1 MAGYSNDASKM
12 KNIAIVFALRSKGK
26 TVGKTENI
34 DIREHHLIKKFLPTF
49 CNTATHGYAYSFY
62 FR

>member
-1 MAGYSNDASKM
+1 MVGYSNDASKM
-12 KNIAIVFALRSKGK
+12 KNIAIIFALTPKGDGK
-26 TVGKTENI
+26 KTETI
-34 DIREHHLIKKFLPTF
+34 DIHDHHLIKIFLPSF